1 MKIDE
6 QTLMDYIDS
15 ISIQGHESYKLNKI
29 ENIEIINNSIFFT
42 SNYDM
47 YGSTWI
53 TYKNMVGKKQYF
65 DFVIFLRN
73 KKIEKILNKTRNGIK

>member
-1 MKIDE
+1 
-6 QTLMDYIDS
+6 
-15 ISIQGHESYKLNKI
+15 
-29 ENIEIINNSIFFT
+29 
-42 SNYDM
+42 M